1 MERAREELMR
11 AIVFSKPTMSVLAMT
26 GTVFDSS
33 QKTPK
38 ATNRNAS
45 RETGHIVGETMEI
58 IILSSVSFET

>member
-33 QKTPK
+33 KKKTK
-38 ATNRNAS
+38 ATNRNAGS
-45 RETGHIVGETMEI
+45 ETGHIVGETMEI